1 MASPDNDAPHL
12 TIHPE
17 QPDGEVE
24 YGNDGGVADVHK
36 VRLTIPATPEIGPI
50 ELVGVPAAGYTVELT
65 LTVTARAE
73 FS

>member
-1 MASPDNDAPHL
+1 MGTPDNAPRLAIAGDDEH
-12 TIHPE
+12 
-17 QPDGEVE
+17 DDEVE